1 MIEEGLQK
9 HEERSDYLTAAWYKI
24 LQVFH
29 SVIDLLTTNL
39 QIMKY
44 THCSCHWMLHGDDDD
59 DDGLCNKKK
68 TTRTSD
74 MSFFRHE
81 LHLIRIQE
89 LQRGAGA
96 TTQLVFW

>member
-9 HEERSDYLTAAWYKI
+9 HEERSDYLTTAWYKI

-44 THCSCHWMLHGDDDD
+44 THCSCHWMLHGDDD
-59 DDGLCNKKK
+59 GLCNTRK

-74 MSFFRHE
+74 MSFFRYE

-89 LQRGAGA
+89 LQRAGA
-96 TTQLVFW
+96 TAQLVFW